1 MHIQWPPPLKS
12 IVFIGFFLHIAAE
25 IPSHYIIAPSY
36 LTPLANTKLA
46 VHWFGSNHSEVNIFA
61 AISNQDNQ
69 LVNVSSV
76 FRNDSIGILSLPPV
90 PQTSSQSYQL
100 TVNGTAQGTLVFSYN
115 IPIAIDQR
123 IYSVFIQTDKVVY
136 KPGQTVKIRVIS
148 IDRDLKPHNG
158 DVNLRIVDP
167 QNNIIQ
173 QWLNLKT
180 DMGVVSTEFA
190 LSNNLMY
197 GSWGIQA
204 ETSNSMAMAY
214 ITVEEYVLPRFEVNL
229 NTPFYYISPKQQNL
243 TGTVTAKYT
252 YGKAVNGNLT
262 IIIQPM
268 YSYGNVIEIRKT
280 YMISGSANFSIAYEE
295 IAGVLNWGALNI
307 TASVTEELTG
317 VVNNA
322 STQVQSYNSEYILR
336 GISTQ
341 QFFSPGS
348 NFTAKLQILRIDNK
362 ALLAEERQKKL
373 SVKITQSV
381 NRYWFSF
388 SFIEEG
394 LPVEDSFG
402 NTTDMQY
409 DIPESGII
417 SIQIPVLASTQQILI
432 QAEYENA
439 TMDQNYVL
447 PFSEVNTY
455 ALIQTTDSPIQVGT
469 PFQIHVDTYPR
480 ANELFY
486 VVSAKGIIVSTGRNM
501 GTSFTL
507 TPEQSWAPS
516 ALLTVYFLNLNS
528 SYNNIVQDTKLLTI
542 NGTFK
547 NKVSLSWS
555 KSKAEP
561 AENVSLAINVK
572 EARSLVGLRIVDKSA
587 ILLGQGNDLTASLVE
602 NRLTDFNKG
611 GTFNTLTDGIIGSF
625 NIMYEEIPYL
635 TTSVSQPMQPI
646 GHVRTFFPETWIW
659 LESNISSGNTKNL
672 QVTVPDSITTWVASA
687 FVISEGLGLG
697 LIDEPVELQA
707 FKPFFISLNMPYS
720 VTRGEQFILEVILFN
735 YLAENIQVVVTL
747 ESSNSYEIIVVN
759 NNATTVPGKHNVT
772 VPSQDGKTVLFPI
785 KPIQLGEI
793 AISVTAVSSAASD
806 AISQILLVNAEGIK
820 NYYSQTIL
828 LEGNGSSEVSQ
839 NLSFTFPIDVVNGS
853 QQAYVLVI
861 GDLLGP
867 SIDGLASLIQMPYGC
882 GEQNMINFAP
892 NIFVLQYLIA
902 TNQITAEIRTK
913 AITFMNAGYQA
924 ELTYMRSDG
933 SFSAFGNSDAS
944 GSSWLTAYVLK
955 CFLQARPF
963 IYINAAILEQS
974 MNWLIQ
980 NQDSNTG
987 IFSEPGR
994 VIHSELQGGLNGPIT
1009 LTAYIITTLLED
1021 AIYANLYKERI
1032 QKAVQYLESKFDEG
1046 ISSNYSLSIVTYALT
1061 VANSTKASTALTQL
1075 NSRANNIGG
1084 TKFWSSP
1091 SETTSY
1097 WQPRTTD
1104 IETSAYALLSHYRQN
1119 RINEGIPIMK
1129 WLSQQR
1135 NHLGGYASTQDTI
1148 IALQALAQ
1156 FSVLVANGN
1165 TALTVTVTGQGSFIP
1180 KSFKITNEN
1189 LLVQQSHQIQVSQ
1202 PLSIRVSAVGRG
1214 LAIFQLNVVYN
1225 QKPSAR
1231 RKRDTSSTEA
1241 FQLKVTVVED
1251 QSNINLLSVVV
1262 CTSTLG
1268 GRESGMVLL
1277 EVEYLSG
1284 FTLSSDGILIQGS
1297 LKMVEK
1303 KDDKVYL
1310 YFDSITETQVCVT
1323 VPMVRTAKVAAS
1335 QDAVVKI
1342 SDYYNPRNTA
1352 TRTYNSQ
1359 TMMKISTCDF
1369 CGFNCSA
1376 CRSNVEV
1383 KATVT
1388 TLTTPTSSA
1397 NSPKMFVIWFFTLC
1411 IYSLFI
1417 N

>member
-1 MHIQWPPPLKS
+1 MHIQWPPPLRS

-46 VHWFGSNHSEVNIFA
+46 VHWFGSNHSEVNVFA

-173 QWLNLKT
+173 QWLNLKA

-204 ETSNSMAMAY
+204 ETNNSMAMAY
-214 ITVEEYVLPRFEVNL
+214 IIVKEYVSPRFEVSL
-229 NTPFYYISPKQQNL
+229 TTPLYYISPKQKNL

-268 YSYGNVIEIRKT
+268 SSNGNFIRKI

-317 VVNNA
+317 VVYNA
-322 STQVQSYNSEYILR
+322 STQVQSYDSEYILR
-336 GISTQ
+336 VISTQ
-341 QFFSPGS
+341 QFFIPGS
-348 NFTAKLQILRIDNK
+348 NFTAKIQLLRIDNK
-362 ALLAEERQKKL
+362 ALLTEERLKKL
-373 SVKITQSV
+373 SVKITQSFV
-381 NRYWFSF
+381 KV
-388 SFIEEG
+388 

-417 SIQIPVLASTQQILI
+417 SIQIPVLASAQQILI
-432 QAEYENA
+432 KAEYENA
-439 TMDQNYVL
+439 TMVQNYV
-447 PFSEVNTY
+447 PPISEVNTY

-469 PFQIHVDTYPR
+469 PFQIHVDTYPQ
-480 ANELFY
+480 ANELYY

-528 SYNNIVQDTKLLTI
+528 SHNNIVQDTKLLTI

-572 EARSLVGLRIVDKSA
+572 EARSLVGLRIVDKNA
-587 ILLGQGNDLTASLVE
+587 ILVGEGNDLTASLVE
-602 NRLTDFNKG
+602 NMLTNVTKG
-611 GTFNTLTDGIIGSF
+611 GGFNTLTDGIISSF
-625 NIMYEEIPYL
+625 NIIYEEIPIL
-635 TTSVSQPMQPI
+635 TTSVPQTMEPI
-646 GHVRTFFPETWIW
+646 GQVKTYFAETWIW

-697 LIDEPVELQA
+697 LIDGPVELQA

-720 VTRGEQFILEVILFN
+720 VTRGEQFVLEVTLFN

-759 NNATTVPGKHNVT
+759 NNYTTVPGKHNVT

-820 NYYSQTIL
+820 NYYSQSIL
-828 LEGNGSSEVSQ
+828 LEANGGSEVSQ

-861 GDLLGP
+861 GDILGP
-867 SIDGLASLIQMPYGC
+867 SIDGLALLILMPYGC

-913 AITFMNAGYQA
+913 AITFMEAGYQT
-924 ELTYMRSDG
+924 ELTYKRSDG
-933 SFSAFGNSDAS
+933 SFSAFGKSDAS

-963 IYINAAILEQS
+963 IYINSDIVGQS
-974 MNWLIQ
+974 INWLIQ
-980 NQDSNTG
+980 YQDANTG

-1009 LTAYIITTLLED
+1009 LTAYIISAILED

-1061 VANSTKASTALTQL
+1061 VANSTKANAALTLL
-1075 NSRANNIGG
+1075 NSRANKIGG

-1091 SETTSY
+1091 TETTSY

-1156 FSVLVANGN
+1156 FSVVVANGN
-1165 TALTVTVTGQGSFIP
+1165 PALTVTVTGQGSYIP
-1180 KSFKITNEN
+1180 KTFQITNEN

-1202 PLSIRVSAVGRG
+1202 PLNIRVSAVGEG

-1231 RKRDTSSTEA
+1231 RKRDTSTTEA

-1251 QSNINLLSVVV
+1251 ESNIDLLSVVV
-1262 CTSTLG
+1262 CTSTVD

-1342 SDYYNPRNTA
+1342 LDYYKPRNTA

-1383 KATVT
+1383 TATVT
-1388 TLTTPTSSA
+1388 TLTTQANQTPLTTTTSSA
-1397 NSPKMFVIWFFTLC
+1397 SSPKMFFICFFTLC
-1411 IYSLFI
+1411 IYRVFI
-1417 N
+1417 